1 MSKVYDIIIIGAG
14 QAGMFAA
21 YELAKT
27 KRGLKILL
35 IDKGHDIAGRM
46 EGGAKKGN
54 GYATGA
60 DIMCGMGGAGTWSDG
75 TLNLRPDIG
84 GDLDLFTR
92 DNSESWE
99 LIRYVD
105 EIFLRHGAPKKLYKA
120 KGKDAEDLKR
130 KCASFGLDFIE
141 IEQRH
146 IGSDNAPKVIASFEK
161 EIRELGVDIMTDTEV
176 KDIIIIDGIC
186 KGVILTDGTK
196 IDSRYVIAA
205 PGRIGGGWID
215 EVFTNQK
222 VEYSFGPLDVGVR
235 VEVPSIVMDPVIAIN
250 RDPKFHIRTKKYD
263 DFVRTFC
270 TNHEGFVVKETYD
283 GHIGVNGHSLSSTKS
298 KNTNFAFL
306 QRVRLTEPLENTT
319 KYGKSIGKLATTIG
333 GGKPIVQ
340 RMGDLLNGRRSTET
354 RIKRNLVEPTL
365 KDATP
370 GDISM
375 ALPHR
380 MVMNVIQGL
389 EKLNEV
395 IPGVVSD
402 STLLYA
408 PEIKF
413 YSTMTKVDDDMQT
426 SVKNLFAAG
435 DGCGLSRDITN
446 AAATGILAARGIL
459 RHEGTIQKE

>member
-1 MSKVYDIIIIGAG
+1 MTKKFDVVIIGAG

-21 YELAKT
+21 YELAKA
-27 KRGLKILL
+27 KKGLSILL
-35 IDKGHDIAGRM
+35 IDKGKDIAGRM
-46 EGGAKKGN
+46 QGGAKKGN
-54 GYATGA
+54 GYATGS

-84 GDLDLFTR
+84 GDLDQFTKS
-92 DNSESWE
+92 NEESWE

-105 EIFLRHGAPKKLYKA
+105 EIFLKHGAPEKLYKA
-120 KGKDAEDLKR
+120 DTKDAEDLKR
-130 KCASFGLDFIE
+130 KAASAGIEFIE

-146 IGSDNAPKVIASFEK
+146 IGSDNAPEVIGSIEK
-161 EIRELGVDIMTDTEV
+161 ELGELGVELMMETEV
-176 KDIIIIDGIC
+176 KDLLVKNNIC
-186 KGVILTDGTK
+186 KGVILKNGKEISAT
-196 IDSRYVIAA
+196 YVIAA
-205 PGRIGGGWID
+205 PGRIGGQWLD
-215 EVFTNQK
+215 EIFTSNH
-222 VEYSFGPLDVGVR
+222 VNYIYGPLDVGVR
-235 VEVPSIVMDPVIAIN
+235 VEVPSIVMDPITKIN
-250 RDPKFHIRTKKYD
+250 RDPKFHIQTKKYD
-263 DFVRTFC
+263 DFMRTFC
-270 TNHEGFVVKETYD
+270 TNHQGFVVKEQYE
-283 GHIGVNGHSLSSTKS
+283 GHIGVNGHSMTGKKS

-306 QRVRLTEPLENTT
+306 QRMQLTEPLENTT

-340 RMGDLLNGRRSTET
+340 RMGDLFAGRRSTES
-354 RIKRNLVEPTL
+354 RIKKNRIEPTL

-375 ALPHR
+375 AMPHR
-380 MVMNVIQGL
+380 IVMNIIEGL

-413 YSTMTKVDDDMQT
+413 YSTQTKVDEDMQT

-459 RHEGTIQKE
+459 RKV

>member
-1 MSKVYDIIIIGAG
+1 MQSVKMPKKYDVVIIGAG

-21 YELAKT
+21 HELAKAP
-27 KRGLKILL
+27 KKLSILL
-35 IDKGHDIAGRM
+35 IDKGKDIKGRT
-46 EGGAKKGN
+46 KGEIVKNN
-54 GYATGA
+54 GYTRGT

-84 GDLDLFTR
+84 GDLDLFTH
-92 DNSESWE
+92 DNSKSWE

-105 EIFLRHGAPKKLYKA
+105 DIFLKHGAPEKLYKA
-120 KGKDAEDLKR
+120 SGKDADELKL
-130 KCASFGLDFIE
+130 KAASVGVEFID

-146 IGSDNAPKVIASFEK
+146 IGSDNAPAVIGNFERELK
-161 EIRELGVDIMTDTEV
+161 ELGVDLLMETEV
-176 KDIIIIDGIC
+176 KDLLIVKGSCTGVVLKDGSRI
-186 KGVILTDGTK
+186 
-196 IDSRYVIAA
+196 SARYVIAA
-205 PGRIGGGWID
+205 PGRIGGEWID
-215 EVFTNQK
+215 GVFTAHG

-235 VEVPSIVMDPVIAIN
+235 VEVPSIVMDKVVKIN
-250 RDPKFHIRTKKYD
+250 RDPKFHIRTRKYD
-263 DFVRTFC
+263 DFIRTFC

-283 GHIGVNGHSLSSTKS
+283 GHIGVNGHSLQGKQS

-306 QRVRLTEPLENTT
+306 QRIRLTEPLENTT

-340 RMGDLLNGRRSTET
+340 RMKDLFNGRRSTWG
-354 RIKRNLVEPTL
+354 RIRKNSVEPTL
-365 KDATP
+365 TDVTP

-375 ALPHR
+375 AMPHR
-380 MVMNVIQGL
+380 IVMNIIEGL

-413 YSTMTKVDDDMQT
+413 YSTMTAVDENMQT

-435 DGCGLSRDITN
+435 DGCGLSRDIIN
-446 AAATGILAARGIL
+446 AAATGVLAARGIL
-459 RHEGTIQKE
+459 RVMR

>member
-1 MSKVYDIIIIGAG
+1 MMSKDYDVVIIGAG

-21 YELAKT
+21 YELAKA
-27 KRGLKILL
+27 KKKLRILL
-35 IDKGHDIAGRM
+35 IDKGKDIAGRT
-46 EGGAKKGN
+46 KKRGDKAH
-54 GYATGA
+54 GYANGS

-84 GDLDLFTR
+84 GDLDLFTH
-92 DNSESWE
+92 DNSKSWE

-105 EIFLRHGAPKKLYKA
+105 SIFLKHGAPKKLYKA
-120 KGKDAEDLKR
+120 RDKDTENLKR
-130 KCASFGLDFIE
+130 KAASVGVEFIE

-146 IGSDNAPKVIASFEK
+146 IGSDKAPAVIKSFED
-161 EIRELGVDIMTDTEV
+161 ELRRLGVELLMETEV
-176 KDIIIIDGIC
+176 KDILV
-186 KGVILTDGTK
+186 KGGVCSGVVLKNGKK
-196 IDSRYVIAA
+196 IESRSVIAA
-205 PGRIGGGWID
+205 PGRIGGEWID
-215 EVFTNQK
+215 GVFTK
-222 VEYSFGPLDVGVR
+222 HGVEYSYGPLDVGVR
-235 VEVPSIVMDPVIAIN
+235 VEVPSIVMDPIIKIN
-250 RDPKFHIRTKKYD
+250 RDPKFHIHTKKYD
-263 DFVRTFC
+263 DFMRTFC
-270 TNHEGFVVKETYD
+270 TNHQGFVVKETYE
-283 GHIGVNGHSLSSTKS
+283 GHIGVNGHAMQGRKS

-306 QRVRLTEPLENTT
+306 QRIQLTEPLENTT

-340 RMGDLLNGRRSTET
+340 RMGDLFNGRRSTWD
-354 RIKRNLVEPTL
+354 RINRNRIEPTL
-365 KDATP
+365 KDVTP

-375 ALPHR
+375 AMPHR
-380 MVMNVIQGL
+380 IVMNIIEGL

-413 YSTMTKVDDDMQT
+413 YSTMTKVDEDMQT

-446 AAATGILAARGIL
+446 AAATGVLAARGIL
-459 RHEGTIQKE
+459 RNLD